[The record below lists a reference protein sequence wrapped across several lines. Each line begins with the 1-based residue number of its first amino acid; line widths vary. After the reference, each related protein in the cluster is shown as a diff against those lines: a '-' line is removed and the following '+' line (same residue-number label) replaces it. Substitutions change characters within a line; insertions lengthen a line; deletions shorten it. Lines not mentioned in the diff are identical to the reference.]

1 MSHETSLVKKM
12 EAPNWTSVDGIEGQ
26 KNGPKTL
33 NENLKKMC
41 KEKKLYCQTDIDLE
55 HVVDE
60 KIEWLPQKIEHL
72 GELQDNPARGETNKE
87 KIKKFD
93 LVADDDKVS
102 ITKFAFVIVELEK
115 KS

>member
-1 MSHETSLVKKM
+1 MCHDTSLDKKM
-12 EAPNWTSVDGIEGQ
+12 DAPNWTSVDSINGQNEGR
-26 KNGPKTL
+26 KKL
-33 NENLKKMC
+33 VENLKK
-41 KEKKLYCQTDIDLE
+41 KKKKLYCQTDIDLE
-55 HVVDE
+55 HIVDD

-72 GELQDNPARGETNKE
+72 GELQDNPARSETNKE